1 MSNYAKF
8 IFNDNLLALS
18 HQISENDNQSTK
30 STDSE
35 DDSVLTLS
43 DTGCWINN

>member
-1 MSNYAKF
+1 MSNK
-8 IFNDNLLALS
+8 LLAVS

-35 DDSVLTLS
+35 DGSVLTLS
-43 DTGCWINN
+43 DIGP